1 MILPTQEECTIAVR
15 CCPVYFELRKDGP
28 VSVITLPYRMVFA
41 VATQAS
47 VLFYDTQQTWPIAMV
62 SNIHYGRLNDISWYV
77 NYHINPGLQFCF
89 KSIILDLTY
98 ISSKFLFV

>member
-1 MILPTQEECTIAVR
+1 MILPTQDECTVAVR
-15 CCPVYFELRKDGP
+15 CCPVYFELRKNGP

-77 NYHINPGLQFCF
+77 NYHVNSGLQLYFERP
-89 KSIILDLTY
+89 
-98 ISSKFLFV
+98 